1 LRRRSPSASIPAVHP
16 NQRLIERFYQAFKE
30 RDGRAMGACYHDQV
44 HFSDPVFVDLHG
56 EQARGMWRMLCERG
70 KDLVVEASRIEA
82 NEERGIAHWD
92 AFYTF
97 SATGQKV
104 HNVIDAEFRF
114 QDGLIIDHR
123 DRFDLYR
130 WARQALGIKGLLLG
144 WAPPVQNAVRK
155 QAMKGLDAFLKKG
168 G

>member
-1 LRRRSPSASIPAVHP
+1 MHP
-16 NQRLIERFYQAFKE
+16 HQRLIEQFYQAFKA
-30 RDGRAMGACYHDQV
+30 RDGRAMGACYHDQIT
-44 HFSDPVFVDLHG
+44 FNDPVFVGLQG

-70 KDLVVEASRIEA
+70 KDLVIEASRIEA

-97 SATGQKV
+97 SATGNKV

-130 WARQALGIKGLLLG
+130 WARQALGVKGLLLG

-155 QAMKGLDAFLKKG
+155 QARKGLDAFLKKG

>member
-1 LRRRSPSASIPAVHP
+1 MHP

-44 HFSDPVFVDLHG
+44 HFADPVFVDLKG

-70 KDLVVEASRIEA
+70 KDLVIEASRIEA

-97 SATGQKV
+97 SATGKKV
-104 HNVIDAEFRF
+104 HNIIDAEFRF

-130 WARQALGIKGLLLG
+130 WSRQALGAKGLLLG

-155 QAMKGLDAFLKKG
+155 QAMKGLESFLKKG

>member
-1 LRRRSPSASIPAVHP
+1 MHP
-16 NQRLIERFYQAFKE
+16 NQRLIERFYQAFKA
-30 RDGRAMGACYHDQV
+30 RDGRAMGTCYHDQV
-44 HFSDPVFVDLHG
+44 HFADPVFVDLKG

-97 SATGQKV
+97 SATGKKV
-104 HNVIDAEFRF
+104 HNIIDAEFRF

-130 WARQALGIKGLLLG
+130 WARQALGVKGLLLG

>member
-1 LRRRSPSASIPAVHP
+1 VHP
-16 NQRLIERFYQAFKE
+16 NQRLIERFYQAFKG

>member
-1 LRRRSPSASIPAVHP
+1 MHP
-16 NQRLIERFYQAFKE
+16 HQRLIEQFYQAFKA
-30 RDGRAMGACYHDQV
+30 RDGRAMGACYHDQIT
-44 HFSDPVFVDLHG
+44 FNDPVFVGLQG

-70 KDLVVEASRIEA
+70 KDLVIEASRIEA

-97 SATGQKV
+97 SATGKKV

-130 WARQALGIKGLLLG
+130 WARQALGVKGLLLG

-155 QAMKGLDAFLKKG
+155 QARKGLDAFLKKG

>member
-1 LRRRSPSASIPAVHP
+1 MHP
-16 NQRLIERFYQAFKE
+16 NHQLIERFYQAFRA
-30 RDGRAMGACYHDQV
+30 RDGKAMGACYHDQV
-44 HFSDPVFVDLHG
+44 SFSDEVFVGLKG
-56 EQARGMWRMLCERG
+56 EQARGMWRMLCERAQ
-70 KDLVVEASRIEA
+70 DLVVEPSGIEA
-82 NEERGIAHWD
+82 NEERGKAHWD
-92 AFYTF
+92 AYYTF
-97 SATGQKV
+97 SATGHKV
-104 HNVIDAEFRF
+104 HNSIDAEFRF

-130 WARQALGIKGLLLG
+130 WARQALGAKGLLLG

>member
-1 LRRRSPSASIPAVHP
+1 MHP

-44 HFSDPVFVDLHG
+44 HFADPVFVDLKG

-70 KDLVVEASRIEA
+70 KDLVIEASRIEA

-97 SATGQKV
+97 SATGKKV
-104 HNVIDAEFRF
+104 HNIIDAEFRF

-130 WARQALGIKGLLLG
+130 WARQALGARGWLLG
-144 WAPPVQNAVRK
+144 ALPPVQRAIAA
-155 QAMKGLDAFLKKG
+155 QAARSLTAWRAARQG
-168 G
+168 

>member
-1 LRRRSPSASIPAVHP
+1 MHP

-104 HNVIDAEFRF
+104 HNIIDAEFRF

>member
-1 LRRRSPSASIPAVHP
+1 MHP

>member
-16 NQRLIERFYQAFKE
+16 NQRLIERFYQAFKG

-44 HFSDPVFVDLHG
+44 HFADPVFVDLHG

>member
-1 LRRRSPSASIPAVHP
+1 VHP

>member
-1 LRRRSPSASIPAVHP
+1 MHP

-44 HFSDPVFVDLHG
+44 HFADPVFVDLKG

-70 KDLVVEASRIEA
+70 KDLVIEASRIEA

-97 SATGQKV
+97 SATGKKV
-104 HNVIDAEFRF
+104 HNIIDAEFRF

-130 WARQALGIKGLLLG
+130 WARQALGAKGLLLG

-155 QAMKGLDAFLKKG
+155 QAMKGLESFLKKG